1 MNSYVLLFKA
11 IDIGYKVIR
20 LRYKEMRKLDTNKWN
35 FGYKVL
41 GLLVIPF
48 IRAKLNNLG
57 AQLGH

>member
-11 IDIGYKVIR
+11 IDIG
-20 LRYKEMRKLDTNKWN
+20 YKEMRKLDTNKWN